1 MTIYLDMR
9 AGSAELL
16 SHIQPRPSPMQLDSG
31 DFMFVG
37 NGLKGN
43 VLVGGEV
50 KKLGDALQCMQDGR
64 LVTQL
69 RKMLEDYDVLY
80 FVLEAR
86 IRQNPKNGY
95 LQQHLRRKNP
105 KSKTGRMHE
114 FWADAMFGAREHVM
128 YEAFMSWLHLSIGF
142 SVGVQVVH
150 TGSNAETGAWI
161 SAQHRWYQKDW
172 SEHKSLRVFDTSQRP
187 SLAEP
192 SRAAEVAHALADGSL
207 RQAKRLGSRR
217 EVKKFRGP
225 EKCFQ
230 VRQFHRGH
238 GQLFNPRHSS
248 DLCFNGGCSQWRY
261 IDIYLNAIF

>member
-37 NGLKGN
+37 NGPKGN

-161 SAQHRWYQKDW
+161 SAQHRWYQKEW

-192 SRAAEVAHALADGSL
+192 SRAAEVAHALADGIGWEKAAAAGMHFKTPRAVVNASREQWL
-207 RQAKRLGSRR
+207 KVKGIGKELAARAVEGADEEKRKRR
-217 EVKKFRGP
+217 
-225 EKCFQ
+225 
-230 VRQFHRGH
+230 H
-238 GQLFNPRHSS
+238 
-248 DLCFNGGCSQWRY
+248 
-261 IDIYLNAIF
+261 